1 MLREAWLCR
10 SSTWSFV
17 LEAGGCIFVGGA
29 CFVHSSDLLFF
40 LWFVWFVNCCNEG
53 LEEEDEQM
61 PDQHFEPLE
70 EAIDPFLA
78 ALNSQ
83 CIGPGDYAAELV
95 VNSTLNRQQILA
107 VAPIAWVM
115 EQMWLNRSNPQSTL
129 ADGAATESCNC
140 LWLGAG
146 GSGKT

>member
-1 MLREAWLCR
+1 
-10 SSTWSFV
+10 
-17 LEAGGCIFVGGA
+17 
-29 CFVHSSDLLFF
+29 
-40 LWFVWFVNCCNEG
+40 
-53 LEEEDEQM
+53 M

-78 ALNSQ
+78 ALNAQ

-115 EQMWLNRSNPQSTL
+115 EQMWLNRSNPQSPL
-129 ADGAATESCNC
+129 ADGAASESCNC

-146 GSGKT
+146 AQGSRLKPPRFVAKQIGISGALLKPWRACSKPCWRCWPCAAEVR

>member
-1 MLREAWLCR
+1 M
-10 SSTWSFV
+10 
-17 LEAGGCIFVGGA
+17 
-29 CFVHSSDLLFF
+29 HSSDLLFF

-78 ALNSQ
+78 ALNAQ

-107 VAPIAWVM
+107 VAPIALGHGADVV
-115 EQMWLNRSNPQSTL
+115 ESLQSTVNF
-129 ADGAATESCNC
+129 GRWRSH
-140 LWLGAG
+140 
-146 GSGKT
+146 

>member
-1 MLREAWLCR
+1 MSRCQTSILNLWKKPSIHFWLH
-10 SSTWSFV
+10 ST
-17 LEAGGCIFVGGA
+17 LNA
-29 CFVHSSDLLFF
+29 L
-40 LWFVWFVNCCNEG
+40 
-53 LEEEDEQM
+53 
-61 PDQHFEPLE
+61 DQE
-70 EAIDPFLA
+70 
-78 ALNSQ
+78 
-83 CIGPGDYAAELV
+83 YAAELV

-107 VAPIAWVM
+107 VAPIRWVM